1 MGGVP
6 GRPPFW
12 RTLEESCKGLGSVS
26 LKINNQHSLC
36 LSDPSPNQRPS
47 ARLAAY
53 ARLDDDEGLTAL
65 LAIPRF
71 VQPPCLVARALRA
84 GGAVPARWVSPGE
97 HAEFG
102 WCRADMLL
110 TR

>member
-1 MGGVP
+1 
-6 GRPPFW
+6 
-12 RTLEESCKGLGSVS
+12 
-26 LKINNQHSLC
+26 
-36 LSDPSPNQRPS
+36 
-47 ARLAAY
+47 
-53 ARLDDDEGLTAL
+53 L